1 MVVTKEKKS
10 FKKYARKH
18 LATIVHARRTGAK
31 AKKEKLERVERK
43 KVRVAKAAKKEENE
57 HQEQL
62 DRLKDVDPQ
71 FYSYLEEEDPT
82 LLQFGRDDMELV
94 DEAEGSDA
102 ETDVD
107 EDEDGLEGLDDEE
120 DDEDADGD
128 ADGRR
133 QRRRDGEEPPLP
145 RVSRKELTETV
156 AAKKLPELVDIFL
169 SAAREMGYPVKEQ
182 SRGSKR
188 KFDDPSLVKESLLK
202 TANCVGQ
209 NLSQVVNA
217 KGAVKNAQARA
228 MLRRL
233 LKCLVLVL
241 TESGDGDATLSAG
254 ILHALAPFVPLL
266 HFVHGLTKAVL
277 KMALNLC
284 SNSAERIRLAAYV
297 VVRAVATRAAGTRS
311 LYQSTAFKGVF
322 LALVRAGH
330 QYTIHN
336 MPAIAFLMNCVVD
349 LYGTDLEAAYQ
360 HAFVYLRQLAIYLRA
375 VLQQQTQSNVRA
387 VFNWQFVIALRTWG
401 LVVSTYA
408 EPSQLGP
415 LIHPV
420 VQIALGIM
428 DLFSSPRMFPMHL
441 HVLEMLNH
449 IAARADGV
457 YIPVAP
463 YLMRIIT
470 SPSLGLS
477 QGQAKEAQPKR
488 QRDGAITE
496 DDVDM
501 RFLLRTKKSHVKSSI
516 YKVAVWHEAL
526 YLLTEHLAGHS
537 NSIGFPEA
545 FWSVEATLRKL
556 KRDVKLPRINSTISN
571 ILRHMETRS
580 KQILKKREAVSFG
593 PCDLT
598 AVKMFED
605 ELKMQQQQQQQ
616 KTSAKSSAARQPEAS
631 NPLTDYHRSLRQVR
645 VNAFNAKQAAKD
657 GEDKAGGK
665 GGQQQTLDSIVAER
679 GAKKH
684 RREDQ

>member
-1 MVVTKEKKS
+1 MAVTKEKKS

-31 AKKEKLERVERK
+31 AKKEKMERVERRK
-43 KVRVAKAAKKEENE
+43 TREAKSAAKEEQE

-62 DRLKDVDPQ
+62 DRLKEDDPQ

-82 LLQFGRDDMELV
+82 LLQFGRDDIDIV
-94 DEAEGSDA
+94 DDAEGSDA
-102 ETDVD
+102 ETDA
-107 EDEDGLEGLDDEE
+107 DDEE
-120 DDEDADGD
+120 KEDGDEKDDDEEGTNKEE
-128 ADGRR
+128 
-133 QRRRDGEEPPLP
+133 GETALP
-145 RVSRKELTETV
+145 RVSRKELTQMISD
-156 AAKKLPELVDIFL
+156 KKLPQLVDIFL
-169 SAAREMGYPVKEQ
+169 SAAREMGYAVKEQ
-182 SRGSKR
+182 GAGSKR
-188 KFDDPSLVKESLLK
+188 KFDEPSLVKDSLLK
-202 TANCVGQ
+202 AAHCVGQ
-209 NLSQVVNA
+209 NLSLVVNA
-217 KGAVKNAQARA
+217 KGAVKNAQSRT

-241 TESGDGDATLSAG
+241 TESGDSDPTLSAG

-266 HFVHGLTKAVL
+266 HFVHGLTKSVL
-277 KMALNLC
+277 KMVLGLC
-284 SNSAERIRLAAYV
+284 ANSSERIRLAAYV
-297 VVRAVATRAAGTRS
+297 VVRAIATRAAGTRS

-322 LALVRAGH
+322 LALVRSAH

-349 LYGTDLEAAYQ
+349 LYGTDMEAAYQ

-441 HVLEMLNH
+441 HVIEMLNH
-449 IAARADGV
+449 ISARADGV
-457 YIPVAP
+457 YVPVAP

-477 QGQAKEAQPKR
+477 AGQAREAQPKR

-501 RFLLRTKKSHVKSSI
+501 RFLLRTKKSHVKSSL
-516 YKVAVWHEAL
+516 YKVAVWNEAL
-526 YLLTEHLAGHS
+526 YLLAEHLAVHS

-545 FWSVEATLRKL
+545 FWAVEATLRKL
-556 KRDVKLPRINSTISN
+556 KKDVKLPRINSTISN

-580 KQILKKREAVSFG
+580 KQIAKKREGVSFG

-605 ELKMQQQQQQQ
+605 ELKMQAKLQQ
-616 KTSAKSSAARQPEAS
+616 KGSGGGGGGGGGGGKQEPA
-631 NPLTDYHRSLRQVR
+631 NPLADYHRSLRQTR
-645 VNAFNAKQAAKD
+645 VDAFTAKQASKD
-657 GEDKAGGK
+657 DEK
-665 GGQQQTLDSIVAER
+665 GTANGRTLESVVDER
-679 GAKKH
+679 SGSKKK
-684 RREDQ
+684 RRTEPDRQ